1 MPALGQNPVLTPI
14 RRWVLHS
21 RTHLAISIVGSF
33 AFLIVLGQIFGSS
46 PDETTTAE
54 PFSTAASSGAAGST
68 STTKPA
74 SSTSG
79 EVTESKVAAMSTAD
93 VAASAQATA
102 MKYAYVY
109 TDSAA
114 SDDAWTSGLSLLVSN
129 SALTPSF
136 RDARPKVAVSIT
148 GPTQTTTAV
157 ADGPDAVTVTVP
169 TSAGALKVHLKQS
182 ESGTRSWLVATPL
195 PTLDTGSG
203 DAEPTATTKATTS
216 ATPTPTPGST
226 PTSSA
231 ATATENAPSAA
242 PSTQAP
248 ATQEPSAP
256 APVPGPIPIPD
267 LDTPLPGAM

>member
-21 RTHLAISIVGSF
+21 RTNLALSIVGSF

-46 PDETTTAE
+46 PDETTKAE
-54 PFSTAASSGAAGST
+54 PFSTAASSGAAGAS

-157 ADGPDAVTVTVP
+157 ADGPNAVTVTVP

-182 ESGTRSWLVATPL
+182 ESGTRSWLVTTPL
-195 PTLDTGSG
+195 PTLDTGSS
-203 DAEPTATTKATTS
+203 DSEPTATTKATTS
-216 ATPTPTPGST
+216 STPTST

-231 ATATENAPSAA
+231 ATTTENAPSA
-242 PSTQAP
+242 PPTTQVP

>member
-21 RTHLAISIVGSF
+21 RTNLALSIVGSF

-54 PFSTAASSGAAGST
+54 PFSTAAASGAAGATSST
-68 STTKPA
+68 AKPS

-157 ADGPDAVTVTVP
+157 VDGPNAVTVTVP

-182 ESGTRSWLVATPL
+182 ESGTRSWLVTTPL
-195 PTLDTGSG
+195 PILDTGSS
-203 DAEPTATTKATTS
+203 DSEPTATTKATTS
-216 ATPTPTPGST
+216 TTPSST

-231 ATATENAPSAA
+231 ATTTENAPSA
-242 PSTQAP
+242 PPTTQIP